1 VARPKIPLIS
11 RRDAL
16 ERALRIVGDEGLDAL
31 SIRRLAEDMNVNGA
45 SFYHHFDG
53 KDDILWGAARLA
65 LSNWRSPGD
74 ELGQDYVG
82 WLTDLNIRYRQGL
95 LSNPNIVPVLL
106 SRHPL
111 EIGLD
116 IMDGV
121 VVKRMLDAGVPR
133 GAVMPIL
140 EAMEAFALGS
150 VLYRTATQNG
160 DIAEWKS
167 RYPNV
172 HAVAADAEL
181 GDDEVYE
188 LVAQAMVTA
197 IIDGVKKKQARLK
210 RAARR
215 AAGSAPAA
223 ARSRAKSASN
233 GETSRSTATRARK
246 ASSATST
253 AGAVKSVKH

>member
-11 RRDAL
+11 RREAL
-16 ERALRIVGDEGLDAL
+16 ERALRIVDEEGLEAL
-31 SIRRLAEDMNVNGA
+31 SIRRLADDMNVNGA

-53 KDDILWGAARLA
+53 KDEILWGAARVA

-74 ELGQDYVG
+74 ELGDDYHR

-95 LSNPNIVPVLL
+95 LSHPNIVPVLL
-106 SRHPL
+106 SRHPF

-116 IMDGV
+116 IMDGMV
-121 VVKRMLDAGVPR
+121 IKRMLDAGVPR
-133 GAVMPIL
+133 GAMMPIL

-160 DIAEWKS
+160 DVSEWKS

-172 HAVAADAEL
+172 HSATSDAEL

-188 LVAQAMVTA
+188 LVAQTIVDA
-197 IIDGVKKKQARLK
+197 IIDGVKKKQARAK

-215 AAGSAPAA
+215 AAGREPAKG
-223 ARSRAKSASN
+223 RGK
-233 GETSRSTATRARK
+233 
-246 ASSATST
+246 SSAAGNATSSSGT
-253 AGAVKSVKH
+253 RSK